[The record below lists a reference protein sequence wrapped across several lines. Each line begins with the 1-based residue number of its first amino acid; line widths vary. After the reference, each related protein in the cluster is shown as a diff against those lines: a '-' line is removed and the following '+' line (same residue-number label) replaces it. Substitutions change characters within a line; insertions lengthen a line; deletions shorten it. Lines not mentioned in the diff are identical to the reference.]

1 MDLAQSMVWCLMT
14 LVIVNSEKW
23 RQLKEGRMQV
33 LQEQMGEIMEEK
45 LSVILFSKH
54 LVEKENNGVSL
65 AEILWMEKW
74 HCVLRERVEEE
85 IIERP

>member
-1 MDLAQSMVWCLMT
+1 MDLAKSMVWCLMT

-45 LSVILFSKH
+45 LSVILFSRH
-54 LVEKENNGVSL
+54 LVEKEKNGVSL
-65 AEILWMEKW
+65 VEILWMEKW

>member
-1 MDLAQSMVWCLMT
+1 MDLAKSMVWCLMT

-45 LSVILFSKH
+45 LSVILFSRY
-54 LVEKENNGVSL
+54 LVEKEKNGVSL
-65 AEILWMEKW
+65 VEILWMEKW

>member
-1 MDLAQSMVWCLMT
+1 MDLAKSMVWCLMT

-85 IIERP
+85 IIDRP

>member
-1 MDLAQSMVWCLMT
+1 MDLAKSMVWYLMT

-45 LSVILFSKH
+45 LSVILFSRY
-54 LVEKENNGVSL
+54 LVEKEKNGVSL
-65 AEILWMEKW
+65 VEILWMEKW

>member
-1 MDLAQSMVWCLMT
+1 MYLAKSMVWCLMT